1 VELERRLALW
11 TCELART
18 GGGPRHRLVSTWRFG
33 NRQNGHERI
42 ADLRLGWELPGDP
55 ITDNYTPDEIDAAA
69 LWSRWYK
76 RYVEDDE
83 PRIPELGAGWL
94 AIYWTVMDAVAGVF
108 EHAPFVPRLG
118 RDAELDAET
127 GEQENFLTFF
137 TWPRDPDSDQPLRF
151 TALEVEDKLWHAE
164 PDVRADKG
172 GFIQEHTGWKPSP
185 LQPVVYVPALRDAI
199 RG

>member
-1 VELERRLALW
+1 MW
-11 TCELART
+11 Q
-18 GGGPRHRLVSTWRFG
+18 FG

-69 LWSRWYK
+69 LWSQWYK

-83 PRIPELGAGWL
+83 PRIPESK
-94 AIYWTVMDAVAGVF
+94 TSF
-108 EHAPFVPRLG
+108 
-118 RDAELDAET
+118 
-127 GEQENFLTFF
+127 
-137 TWPRDPDSDQPLRF
+137 
-151 TALEVEDKLWHAE
+151 WHAE